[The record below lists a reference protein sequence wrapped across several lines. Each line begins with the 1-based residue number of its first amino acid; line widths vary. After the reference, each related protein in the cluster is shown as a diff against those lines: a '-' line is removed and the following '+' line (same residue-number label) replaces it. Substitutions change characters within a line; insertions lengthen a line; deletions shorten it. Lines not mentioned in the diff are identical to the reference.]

1 MIIIICNK
9 VMVELE
15 FQSQAVRQ
23 WTSFYMYKKICTVFW
38 LMQTH
43 YIFGIFVLCSSAR
56 KITLTVSLSLHLRI
70 VQWVPANPWDNQTK
84 IMTFCKRL
92 HVPFYLAWM
101 AIILKYLNMQQMLPV
116 LHPITFTP
124 TELTPLNSL

>member
-56 KITLTVSLSLHLRI
+56 RLTVSLSLHLRI

-92 HVPFYLAWM
+92 RVPFYLAWM

-124 TELTPLNSL
+124 TKLTPLNSL